1 MIKSAKKAVLVGQ
14 EQEKPKPDSPQQ
26 ANRIRL
32 ADFIHENIKPI
43 VTEWEAFAKSLT
55 PASNEMTPL
64 ALRNHIHQILAFI
77 VSDIKSSQS
86 NSEQVQKSHGKK
98 QKASGATAAETHAAL
113 RLAGGFNIDQM
124 VSEYRALRASVIK
137 LWGRTNTQINKEDL
151 IDLTRFNE
159 SIDQE
164 LAESVSHYTKKV
176 NYSKDLFIG
185 VLSHDIRSPLNAIM
199 MSAQLQQNTAT
210 PKERQLM
217 LSSQISE
224 SATRISTLVDDLLDV
239 TRARFGAGIPAIR
252 APMDMEFVAR
262 QLVEEMRAVH
272 PTRTILLKV
281 SGDMKGQWDKARI
294 GQVFS
299 NLIGNA
305 VQYSFKDTAIEVA
318 VKGMKEEVELS
329 VHNVGVP
336 IPAEQTKTIFNSL
349 TRAVTDEGDHPT
361 SVNLGL
367 GLFIVKEVVESHGG
381 TIDVTSSEKEGTT
394 FTARFPRAIDEAP
407 DKALF
412 DKQVME

>member
-1 MIKSAKKAVLVGQ
+1 MVKSAKKPVLVGHK
-14 EQEKPKPDSPQQ
+14 QEKQEPDSPQKG
-26 ANRIRL
+26 NRIRL

-77 VSDIKSSQS
+77 VSDIKSAQS

-98 QKASGATAAETHAAL
+98 RKASGATAAETHAAL

-137 LWGRTNTQINKEDL
+137 LWDKTNTEINKEDL
-151 IDLTRFNE
+151 RDLTRFNE

-185 VLSHDIRSPLNAIM
+185 VLSHDIRSPLNAIT

-224 SATRISTLVDDLLDV
+224 SASRISTLVNDLLDV
-239 TRARFGAGIPAIR
+239 TRARFGAGIPAVR
-252 APMDMEFVAR
+252 APMDMEFVGR
-262 QLVEEMRAVH
+262 QLVEEMRIVY
-272 PTRTILLKV
+272 PKRTILLEV
-281 SGDMKGQWDKARI
+281 SGNLKGQWDKARV

-305 VQYSFKDTAIEVA
+305 VQYSFKDTSIEVA
-318 VKGMKEEVELS
+318 VKGAKAEVELS

-336 IPAEQTKTIFNSL
+336 IPPEQTKTIFNSL
-349 TRAVTDEGDHPT
+349 TRAVIDEGDHPA

-367 GLFIVKEVVESHGG
+367 GLFIVKEVVEAHGG
-381 TIDVTSSEKEGTT
+381 TIDVTSSEKDGTT
-394 FTARFPRAIDEAP
+394 FTARFPRAIDEVP
-407 DKALF
+407 DHPLGTT
-412 DKQVME
+412 

>member
-1 MIKSAKKAVLVGQ
+1 MEKNATNQIKDSIHATQGAVRQ
-14 EQEKPKPDSPQQ
+14 EPDSSQQ
-26 ANRIRL
+26 DKRIRL
-32 ADFIHENIKPI
+32 ADFIHENITPI
-43 VTEWEAFAKSLT
+43 VTEWEAFARTLA
-55 PASNEMTPL
+55 PVSNEMTPL
-64 ALRNHIHQILAFI
+64 ALRDHIHQILAFI

-86 NSEQVQKSHGKK
+86 NSEQVQKAHGKK
-98 QKASGATAAETHAAL
+98 QKASAPTAAETHAAL

-137 LWGRTNTQINKEDL
+137 LWGRTNTQINKDDL
-151 IDLTRFNE
+151 MDLTRFNE

-185 VLSHDIRSPLNAIM
+185 VLSHDIRSPLNAIT
-199 MSAQLQQNTAT
+199 MSAQLQKNTAT

-217 LSSQISE
+217 LSSQIFE
-224 SATRISTLVDDLLDV
+224 SASRISAIVDDLLDV

-252 APMDMEFVAR
+252 APMDMEFVGR

-272 PTRTILLKV
+272 PTRTILLEV
-281 SGDMKGQWDKARI
+281 SGDLKGEWDKARI

-305 VQYSFKDTAIEVA
+305 LQYSFKDTTIEVA
-318 VKGMKEEVELS
+318 VKGTKEEVELS

-336 IPAEQTKTIFNSL
+336 IPPEQTKTIFNSL
-349 TRAVTDEGDHPT
+349 TRAVIDAGEHPA
-361 SVNLGL
+361 SINLGL
-367 GLFIVKEVVESHGG
+367 GLFIVKEVVEAHGG

-394 FTARFPRAIDEAP
+394 FTARFPRAIDKAP
-407 DKALF
+407 G
-412 DKQVME
+412 QPV

>member
-1 MIKSAKKAVLVGQ
+1 MAKSAKKTVPLGHGQ
-14 EQEKPKPDSPQQ
+14 EKQKPDNPQG
-26 ANRIRL
+26 NRIRL

-98 QKASGATAAETHAAL
+98 RKASGATAAETHAAL

-137 LWGRTNTQINKEDL
+137 LWGRTNTQIHKEDL
-151 IDLTRFNE
+151 MDLTRFNE

-176 NYSKDLFIG
+176 NYSKDLFIS
-185 VLSHDIRSPLNAIM
+185 VLSHDIRSPLNAIT

-217 LSSQISE
+217 LSSLISE
-224 SATRISTLVDDLLDV
+224 SASRISTLVDDLLDV

-262 QLVEEMRAVH
+262 QLVEEMQAVH

-281 SGDMKGQWDKARI
+281 SGDLKGKWDKARI

-305 VQYSFKDTAIEVA
+305 VQYSFKDTSIEVA
-318 VKGMKEEVELS
+318 VKGLKEEVELS

-336 IPAEQTKTIFNSL
+336 IPPEQTKTIFNSL
-349 TRAVTDEGDHPT
+349 TRAVTDEGDHPA

-367 GLFIVKEVVESHGG
+367 GLFIVKEVVEAHGG
-381 TIDVTSSEKEGTT
+381 IIDVTSSEKEGTT